1 MIANKMTAKII
12 TGINLIK
19 VVADNKLLINK

>member
-1 MIANKMTAKII
+1 MIANKMTTKII